1 MKIEC
6 PWIIRFTFNKEL
18 MMDKGIVME
27 DIYIALME
35 YDIDKLEF
43 IYSDDNSS
51 ELIGRVSIKAE
62 INGKLKMN
70 NLMVYQIKLIY
81 LYI

>member
-1 MKIEC
+1 
-6 PWIIRFTFNKEL
+6 
-18 MMDKGIVME
+18 MDKGIVME

-51 ELIGRVSIKAE
+51 S
-62 INGKLKMN
+62 
-70 NLMVYQIKLIY
+70 
-81 LYI
+81 